1 MIQRIQTIY
10 LLLSIVLMVA
20 LNWLPLTTF
29 GELNFFT
36 YGILATAGECALAIT
51 TYPIA
56 VTIIASTIL
65 ALIAIFMY
73 KNRMKQVKVVSISI
87 FLDIMFYPIFAAYI
101 WYAKDLLSDIN
112 YSLSFALLIPII
124 SIILK
129 FLAAKAIKADEK
141 LVRSADRIR

>member
-1 MIQRIQTIY
+1 
-10 LLLSIVLMVA
+10 MVA

-36 YGILATAGECALAIT
+36 YGISARVGECALAIT

-56 VTIIASTIL
+56 ITVIASTIL

-87 FLDIMFYPIFAAYI
+87 FLDIMFYPIFAAYM
-101 WYAKDLLSDIN
+101 WYTKDLLNNIN
-112 YSLSFALLIPII
+112 LSLSFALLIPIA

-129 FLAAKAIKADEK
+129 FLATKAIKADEK

>member
-10 LLLSIVLMVA
+10 LLLSVALMVA
-20 LNWLPLTTF
+20 INWLPLTTF
-29 GELNFFT
+29 GELDFFT
-36 YGILATAGECALAIT
+36 YGISTTAGECTLAIT

-56 VTIIASTIL
+56 VTIIASSIL

-73 KNRMKQVKVVSISI
+73 KKRMKQVKVVSISI
-87 FLDIMFYPIFAAYI
+87 FLDIMFYPIFGAYM
-101 WYAKDLLSDIN
+101 WYTKDFLSDFN
-112 YSLSFALLIPII
+112 YSLSVSLLIPVA

-129 FLAAKAIKADEK
+129 FLATKAIKADEK

>member
-10 LLLSIVLMVA
+10 LLLSVALMVA
-20 LNWLPLTTF
+20 INWLPLNTF
-29 GELNFFT
+29 GELDFFT
-36 YGILATAGECALAIT
+36 CGISTKTEECALAIT

-56 VTIIASTIL
+56 VTVIASSIL

-87 FLDIMFYPIFAAYI
+87 FLDIMFYPIFGAYM
-101 WYAKDLLSDIN
+101 WYTKDLLSNFN
-112 YSLSFALLIPII
+112 YSLSVSLLIPVA

-129 FLAAKAIKADEK
+129 FLAVKAIKADEK

>member
-10 LLLSIVLMVA
+10 LLLSVALMVA
-20 LNWLPLTTF
+20 LNWLPLTTL

-36 YGILATAGECALAIT
+36 YGISATAEECTLVIT

-56 VTIIASTIL
+56 VTVIASTIL
-65 ALIAIFMY
+65 ALIAMFMY
-73 KNRMKQVKVVSISI
+73 KIRMKQVKIVSISI
-87 FLDIMFYPIFAAYI
+87 FLDIMFYPIFAAYM
-101 WYAKDLLSDIN
+101 WYTKDLLNDFN
-112 YSLSFALLIPII
+112 YSLSVSLLIPVA

>member
-10 LLLSIVLMVA
+10 LLLSVALMVA
-20 LNWLPLTTF
+20 LNWLPLTTY
-29 GELNFFT
+29 GELDFFT
-36 YGILATAGECALAIT
+36 YGISTSVEECTLAIT

-56 VTIIASTIL
+56 VTVIASTIL

-73 KNRMKQVKVVSISI
+73 TKRMKQVKVVSISI
-87 FLDIMFYPIFAAYI
+87 FLDIMFYPIFAAYM
-101 WYAKDLLSDIN
+101 WYAKDLFSEFN
-112 YSLSFALLIPII
+112 YSLSVSLLIPVA

-129 FLAAKAIKADEK
+129 FLAVKAIKADEK

>member
-1 MIQRIQTIY
+1 MLINYTTMIQRIQTIY
-10 LLLSIVLMVA
+10 LLLSIALMVA

-36 YGILATAGECALAIT
+36 YGISATVGECALAIT

-56 VTIIASTIL
+56 ITVIASTIL

-87 FLDIMFYPIFAAYI
+87 FLDITTF
-101 WYAKDLLSDIN
+101 LSAHLE
-112 YSLSFALLIPII
+112 SR
-124 SIILK
+124 
-129 FLAAKAIKADEK
+129 
-141 LVRSADRIR
+141 VHH